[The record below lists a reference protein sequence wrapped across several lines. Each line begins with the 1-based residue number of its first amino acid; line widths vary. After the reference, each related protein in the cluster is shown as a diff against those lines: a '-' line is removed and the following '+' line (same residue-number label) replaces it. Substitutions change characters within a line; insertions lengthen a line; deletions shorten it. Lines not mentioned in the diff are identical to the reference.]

1 MLEFWAYMLRC
12 SDGSYY
18 TGHTD
23 SLEHRIAQHR
33 AGLGS
38 DWTKRRLPVELVWQQ
53 SLATRDEAKAAEFQI
68 KPWSRAKKEALIA
81 GDWTVVSHFAR
92 PPKERPSASLGTNER

>member
-81 GDWTVVSHFAR
+81 GDWALVSHFAR
-92 PPKERPSASLGTNER
+92 PPNERPSTSLGTNER

>member
-38 DWTKRRLPVELVWQQ
+38 DWTKRRLPVELV
-53 SLATRDEAKAAEFQI
+53 
-68 KPWSRAKKEALIA
+68 
-81 GDWTVVSHFAR
+81 
-92 PPKERPSASLGTNER
+92 